1 MEGNRLS
8 RREFLAGIGALGGAA
23 LLGCRPT
30 ERLTQPG
37 PSPAAETPRYGGVL
51 TVRLDA
57 DPAHFDLH
65 QHVSYTV
72 LWPVAACCNQLVQ
85 FDPLDHTKLIPDLAE
100 RWEVSPDGKVYTFQL
115 KRGVK
120 FHHGK
125 PFKAEDVK
133 ASFERI
139 IWP

>member
-72 LWPVAACCNQLVQ
+72 LWP
-85 FDPLDHTKLIPDLAE
+85 
-100 RWEVSPDGKVYTFQL
+100 
-115 KRGVK
+115 
-120 FHHGK
+120 
-125 PFKAEDVK
+125 
-133 ASFERI
+133 
-139 IWP
+139 